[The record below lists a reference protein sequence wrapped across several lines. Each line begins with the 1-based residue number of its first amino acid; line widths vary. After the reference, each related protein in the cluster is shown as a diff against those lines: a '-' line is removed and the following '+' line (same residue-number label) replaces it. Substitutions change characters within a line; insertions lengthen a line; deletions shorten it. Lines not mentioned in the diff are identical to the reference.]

1 MEVVEMQD
9 RNGRVDVV
17 VIGAGLAGLAAATV
31 AAREGASVTVVDARP
46 PGGRGRSI
54 VRDGYVLNEGAH
66 ALYKEGAGAAVLRQL
81 GVRFHGGTPDL
92 SNAFTWWDGELRPI
106 PLTTTA
112 MLTTK
117 LLGARSKL
125 AAGRLF
131 SALTR
136 GADDTAGLIF
146 GEWLDHRRVPAD
158 LRKYVE
164 VIARLST
171 YCAEPSGM
179 AATAVVAQ
187 LGVASGGVWY
197 VDGGW
202 QTIVDGLVRAATGSG
217 VDMIADSEVTAVERD
232 GGNWVV
238 RSGERDVV
246 CTTVVIAAGGPAV
259 ATRLVGRD
267 PGWQEQAGP
276 PVRAACLDVGV
287 DAAPAVSYIYSADD
301 PLYLSKHAP
310 TARLAPAGHEL
321 YGILRYLRTS
331 ETLTPA
337 VARADVEMHAA
348 RAGLVAD
355 GRTLERFMAS
365 MVVAWGLPLADRQR
379 PRGDELA
386 ADGIV
391 VAGDWVGDHLLGD
404 AALASGAA
412 AGRSAGIRRA
422 VAV

>member
-1 MEVVEMQD
+1 
-9 RNGRVDVV
+9 
-17 VIGAGLAGLAAATV
+17 
-31 AAREGASVTVVDARP
+31 
-46 PGGRGRSI
+46 
-54 VRDGYVLNEGAH
+54 EGAH
-66 ALYKEGAGAAVLRQL
+66 ALYKTGAGAAVLREL
-81 GVRFHGGTPDL
+81 GVQVHGGTPDL
-92 SNAFTWWDGELRPI
+92 SNAFTWWEGELRPI
-106 PLTTTA
+106 PLTTKA

-117 LLGARSKL
+117 LLGSRSKL

-136 GADDTAGLIF
+136 GADDTAGLTF
-146 GEWLDHRRVPAD
+146 GEWLDHRRVPTD
-158 LRKYVE
+158 LGKYVE

-171 YCAEPSGM
+171 YCAQPSVM

-187 LGVASGGVWY
+187 LGMASRGVWY

-202 QTIVDGLVRAATGSG
+202 QSIVDGLVRVATDAGSELV
-217 VDMIADSEVTAVERD
+217 VDREVTAVERD
-232 GGNWVV
+232 GRDWVV

-259 ATRLVGRD
+259 ATRLAGRD

-287 DAAPAVSYIYSADD
+287 DVPPAVSYIYSADD

-321 YGILRYLRTS
+321 YGILRYIGPS
-331 ETLTPA
+331 EAPSPA
-337 VARADVEMHAA
+337 VARADVEMQAA
-348 RAGLVAD
+348 RAGLSTE
-355 GRTLERFMAS
+355 GRALERFMAS
-365 MVVAWGLPLADRQR
+365 MVVAWGLPLADRRR

-386 ADGIV
+386 AEGIF

-412 AGRSAGIRRA
+412 AGRSAAIRRA